1 MYKCHGGDH
10 SKWSNLAANWRFHT
24 DNRQTCVLSSGK
36 NTHTHNTSNLNI
48 FTLSLPM
55 SVIFVNIKTCPW
67 PWTMTVWGHK
77 PSQGDEG
84 PAQQLGFLCPR
95 DDDHG
100 ESTRKSF
107 PKTCHVFMCQVGAS
121 WDKPN
126 MSFIMLNMLRN
137 CTLLILTTSTGWW
150 FGTYFCIF
158 PYIGNNFTIVLLPH
172 TLGTITPTD
181 FHIFQRGSDH

>member
-1 MYKCHGGDH
+1 
-10 SKWSNLAANWRFHT
+10 
-24 DNRQTCVLSSGK
+24 
-36 NTHTHNTSNLNI
+36 
-48 FTLSLPM
+48 M

-84 PAQQLGFLCPR
+84 PAQQLGFKGVTGTMGKFSDTDLWLSRWPR
-95 DDDHG
+95 RIHQ
-100 ESTRKSF
+100 EKS
-107 PKTCHVFMCQVGAS
+107 PQ
-121 WDKPN
+121 N
-126 MSFIMLNMLRN
+126 MSCVHVSSWSKLRQAICHLYSFIMLRN

-150 FGTYFCIF
+150 FGTYCCIF
-158 PYIGNNFTIVLLPH
+158 PYIGNNFPIVLLPH